1 MEIMERLFCITINLT
16 FFGWESIKGKNI
28 RLELGGIVLETMNEL
43 GSWYQKL
50 HRQYWWA
57 WIGVPYS
64 IPLLFDRTCTHKIF
78 CKTIPKL
85 SNSMIE
91 TAE

>member
-1 MEIMERLFCITINLT
+1 MLHMSNIKINLT

-64 IPLLFDRTCTHKIF
+64 IPLLFDRTCT
-78 CKTIPKL
+78 IPKL
-85 SNSMIE
+85 SNYMIE